1 MKTCIYTATAFI
13 DDTHY
18 DGSHFPSH
26 LTTVSAMDFKTA
38 NHRIKSLL
46 KMKYGNDVDLN
57 GFDECL
63 RNNNGMFHGRE
74 ITIRLNIIEIELNCC

>member
-18 DGSHFPSH
+18 DGSHFPNH

-38 NHRIKSLL
+38 NHKIKALL
-46 KMKYGNDVDLN
+46 KMKYDDVDLN

-63 RNNNGMFHGRE
+63 RDNNAMLHGRE
-74 ITIRLNIIEIELNCC
+74 ITIRLNTIEIELNCC